1 MPVDDFIAAW
11 NARDPSAVAAC
22 FTPGGVRVALAHPET
37 RYEGRDALVEHVGGL
52 MSTWPD
58 CALAVRAVTS
68 GDDGTV
74 TCEWTW
80 TGTQQADYGPL
91 PGRGQALEL
100 KGVSVL
106 EMDGDL
112 IREERVYWDT
122 GTLMASAGLF
132 PE

>member
-11 NARDPSAVAAC
+11 NARDPNAVAAC

-58 CALAVRAVTS
+58 CTLAVRAVTS
-68 GDDGTV
+68 ADDGTV

-80 TGTQQADYGPL
+80 AGTQQADYGPL
-91 PGRGQALEL
+91 PGKGQALEL

>member
-1 MPVDDFIAAW
+1 MTVDEFVAAW
-11 NARDPSAVAAC
+11 NTRDPGAVARC
-22 FTPGGVRVALAHPET
+22 FAPNGVRVATAHPET
-37 RYEGRDALVEHVGGL
+37 RYEGHGALAEHVGGL

-58 CALAVRAVTS
+58 CTLGVRSASTAP
-68 GDDGTV
+68 DGTI
-74 TCEWTW
+74 TLEWTW
-80 TGTQQADYGPL
+80 SGTQQADYGPL
-91 PGRGQALEL
+91 PGTGQALEL